1 MDIFSLYDWIT
12 SLLRPR
18 GHLQPLEHKQSE
30 PIDPAT
36 VVETTE
42 ASDFPTS
49 QQQPTEKVELIP
61 TLDFVIHKPA
71 AATELDFQH
80 VNDILRQLQAD
91 THDAQADNDADSNHS
106 GHTYIIERHSDTSSS
121 TNTEDLLRQEII
133 RCCRTNE
140 TTEPSLYYEP
150 TGSIAIEMY
159 NLGKSGATTATTT
172 AATTTPTRTTTTD
185 EVPAESTDIT
195 TSRKNSN
202 TSAITSNTTKSS
214 SEEQSIE
221 EEIEEAIEISEE
233 DVPISSAAHST
244 ELSEA
249 AGYIK
254 PSSKQKGKKEHEI
267 QKKLSEDTETAEDD
281 SFGQQIRNIA
291 AKGIERKQHTNQEE
305 NELFKIDDDQLSG
318 GKLAQHFILAD
329 EEDDARASHGVPLV
343 KAPVHS
349 RHVSSSEGSVPISK
363 SVTDS
368 VEVDFGDVDVSLPLE
383 KRVPHSRHEE
393 SLISNFDGVAQQPSL
408 GDESTANDVSELL
421 EEVRQGADSLKSEEL
436 QMPVA
441 EKTQTSVEHE
451 RRASQTSFSKSSNS
465 KEHKESASKK
475 DDIELKK
482 RLTAGSPE
490 HGEKDNSID
499 EIVERSHSFEYTFD
513 ERDLS
518 SLNPSFL
525 AKNASLVN
533 RLLTDTIEEHEP
545 IEKNTSANSTSVDPQ
560 LRSTEMEDKSGISP
574 RLITDLD
581 VGCGSEVT
589 MKQGMSTE
597 ASLVAH
603 KQQQSTLK
611 DAKNKN
617 FEETEYTDRT
627 LLANNFKERNESN
640 QNVPLHENKTLETKL
655 ATISE
660 TFPLQGMAAVE
671 VETLETC
678 VEHIED
684 DESSTFD
691 TDALRAALQN
701 LLGSKLQVT
710 SVSPE
715 LEAPNSEE
723 EDDDDT
729 SMNLM
734 KLRILAMKQ
743 QSIIEQ
749 QQTTTST
756 NEAAT
761 MNANAS
767 TAGDSQQIKPME
779 RVPLG
784 DALEDITEE
793 SERYSLS
800 TAEEHRSL
808 SMERSATSADVREDE
823 SKTMRSEHTAHELK
837 DVTTSSGVVSLNM
850 LQMLEHKV
858 TALQDMVSGKD
869 ACLAALNLQL
879 ETAQRRESSGAYT
892 TDQLGSGRDTNSSL
906 ITSSTEYRTIQEEF
920 GGPTTDLYVELSRR
934 DELIAKLTDSLQ
946 QSINVREQLQ
956 AESDKLTNEVQ
967 ALRKQLT
974 DALDTL
980 RRPNWPRTDLDSNCG
995 QRISEISIDLIS
1007 ESDDDLERQFFTDN
1021 EDKYS
1026 RNSRERQLSV
1036 PRQQSNTSTDLFG
1049 SGAGD
1054 MEPPEWQQPPFSKQ
1068 IEQFQ
1073 KYLNPGE
1080 VRLFFMVQKKFD
1092 DYLSQELEK
1101 YKMKSELEQKDLIE
1115 QLELEKKRQEA
1126 EVSKLTTTLEE
1137 QSTKHA
1143 KEVEELRKYFET
1155 KCAEFE
1161 KQFSDDVFSH
1171 KSQNHTGDTSSSEGS
1186 DQEQMPEEIAPASSV
1201 TRCKD
1206 TSPRKRTRAELLL
1219 SPSHRQITPFADV
1232 FNENENKST
1241 EIAELKTFYQ
1251 QKLHEFQRTYDEKL
1265 RKVTEKLKYYE
1276 NRYPDDEFMSANK
1289 TSATKTTDAC
1299 AKKITNKTTE
1309 SNVTN
1314 NKSNKDT
1321 TTDKQVN
1328 QPNKTTTHGKN
1339 NNNASQETVS
1349 LQVCDANTSLI
1360 IIDQDEL
1367 NLYNESQVIQKI
1379 IEEYER
1385 RLQEQLTLARED
1397 IVRELEVQIQT
1408 LLSDSTT
1415 DDQHWPPELILLREK
1430 FTAKSQLKIAQLK
1443 IKHEEEMSRLK
1454 LDYEKQLNRKNKRHS
1469 TFDSARDFDQIISDR
1484 DNLRELCKTF
1494 RSVLAELA
1502 KCVANCED
1510 DLNATLMQEVHRLV
1524 AHNRTLDEQ
1533 IPEVDVNL
1541 SLLNASF
1548 NSTKQSRFI
1557 PDVQSL
1563 LEVVEDP
1570 SLVDFVSN
1578 KSGGDLAEEFD
1589 LRECLERLN
1598 AEALYLLKLSEDL
1611 HKRQKGRLSS
1621 LSSGMEKID
1630 SCCEGDSE
1638 GEKSLPSRGE
1648 NKHRFIRTGSLNEQ
1662 QLPTYREHTKDQQ
1675 AQLLTSLPPDLN
1687 RLRHEQAMHNN
1698 DDVLFSSTT
1707 GGNASELNFQV
1718 HELRNRLVK
1727 SESDRVKLQE
1737 ELENTIKRN
1746 AELGQELQALRD
1758 QLSQLNS
1765 PNQTDFSEGYG
1776 HGSLRSP
1783 PRVSGLERSSTS
1795 FTQLQ
1800 EKARNILSSPTQQQ
1814 PSADATVVLLQ
1825 MIEDFCREGEKV
1837 MECGKKDREDL
1848 QAQIDAADKQ
1858 LKATRQFLEEQAGER
1873 EQERDEFLR
1882 EIERLKIQLRE
1893 KEKERSTF
1901 ENASKEV
1908 EYLEAQIRELTQK
1921 LADSNAKREKFEIE
1935 LKASI
1940 DKIFVL
1946 REIITELET
1955 QVETKALN
1963 EQVLAEKNRQL
1974 EDYINSQTRSN
1985 ETLQN
1990 EVQSLKLEIGVGYQ
2004 ERIRL
2009 LEEKL
2014 QNMRP
2019 SAEQS
2024 MVLDQV
2030 VEQLRDIENLLDQK
2044 TKNLESIHHSIS
2056 SNANSATEDVSV
2068 NGTRPQPTPMH
2079 ESTNNPTTALPTL
2092 GSPLHPS
2099 PRQHSLTMEGV
2110 QRIADKVAKHTRVE
2124 EAAIKRIRDLEM
2136 QVTQMRDA
2144 CVHERD
2150 SLQDRMSEQNQRIST
2165 LQSRL
2170 EEQRKLAMELQRA
2183 GSTDFNVR
2191 IHDLQTEVHNLR
2203 ETLSVRD
2210 KKIATMKQQ
2219 LEKSKE
2225 AMDRLEAE
2233 LAVQHQPDRSVV
2245 ERLEAELK
2253 QKNSTI
2259 QLLKEKIKN
2268 EMINKLALPDLMETM
2283 LADKNEEIDHLREQ
2297 LESKEKEIQKLNSSQ
2312 ASSLGGGDDGAKS
2325 IGAGKDEASTKLSA
2339 RTLSD
2344 IVSISEFDEPGVMRR
2359 AAVAQEMTPL
2369 QLPQGDYRAMGLDT
2383 SKQVVANL
2391 THKRTEDLSG
2401 FAVATLRPVNTFE
2414 NPHYF
2419 QDPNVLTLTGQST
2432 ATATPPIVPR
2442 QINFSSLTEDSK
2454 LKTPGAEPGTPKK
2467 LAEEK
2472 EMFEKLQQEVKELKE
2487 QLLLVSTEKERAVSE
2502 KDKVVLEKGK
2512 VLSEKIQEIQA
2523 MEEELVATQVRLG
2536 GLQHELEQRQSEID
2550 ELKKAAQK
2558 CAAYQTEIAEKTAEI
2573 ELLLSSQE
2581 LLTKE
2586 NKEQQERLT
2595 KSEKELLNYKENE
2608 QRLQK
2613 RIKELKEN
2621 LLQTTKDE
2629 VNERESLRK
2638 ELQALALIHE
2648 QCKNTVREL
2657 EKRKQ
2662 ESAQL
2667 NEQLK
2672 AKEQRLQML
2681 TNKLLQADEK
2691 ASELQEKIK
2700 ALEEEVER
2708 LRQQPNSDNS
2718 SKQYSVDEIAQQVE
2732 KELNYSVQLD
2742 SNILR
2747 AIESEEENNLDRKSR
2762 EKATQEP
2769 NKTEAHGTDDENFT
2783 GERDLLNQ
2791 LEVLKTQIAV
2801 EREQSEEIRKELLLE
2816 KQHSQEIQE
2825 QDVLIIEAMRKRL
2838 ETALEKEDELHKQL
2852 DIERERC
2859 ERVQTQLT
2867 AMQRAESRRN
2877 SVLLKSPTD
2886 SPRKSPRALANDF
2899 ESELA
2904 ERLRSEIKMLTA
2916 QNERER
2922 ERCADTMRAGER
2934 ERQRYE
2940 NELQERIEYCDKL
2953 KREMEKQARDK
2964 DSIEQECE
2972 HLQERL
2978 TLQTQEIESLEARL
2992 ATLQEAETRRTTR
3005 RDRQQKESAQL
3016 LGEIQEVK
3024 GMLLSTEAERDNLVK
3039 NITQLRFEVERA
3051 AQREAKLAE
3060 ALANANMAAAETSV
3074 PQQFLQK
3081 MKEINALLAENTQ
3094 ENRQM
3099 AETVQFLVEER
3110 RQLQKR
3116 CEELEGQMGG
3126 TATVAELEE
3135 RCNHLL
3141 GRYLRV
3147 ESHRKALVYQK
3158 RYLKI
3163 SLQSYQ
3169 ESEQRALT
3177 ALNGGRAQQMQRN
3190 KNKLFKTVAL
3200 AVVAIQRMKFIGRSW
3215 RTGKRIV
3222 SKSVFTI
3229 TQQKPMQTPTL
3240 LCGAA
3245 VAAASS
3251 SCPKSPSATQYF
3263 NQPLNGLRQRDRQY
3277 QSLKSPAL
3285 VHDCMSGIGFDD
3297 GVSSTTATTT
3307 TNLNPVPI
3315 FDWPRLHTFQQ

>member
-1232 FNENENKST
+1232 FNENENST

-1276 NRYPDDEFMSANK
+1276 NRYPDDEFM
-1289 TSATKTTDAC
+1289 
-1299 AKKITNKTTE
+1299 
-1309 SNVTN
+1309 
-1314 NKSNKDT
+1314 
-1321 TTDKQVN
+1321 
-1328 QPNKTTTHGKN
+1328 
-1339 NNNASQETVS
+1339 
-1349 LQVCDANTSLI
+1349 
-1360 IIDQDEL
+1360 
-1367 NLYNESQVIQKI
+1367 
-1379 IEEYER
+1379 
-1385 RLQEQLTLARED
+1385 
-1397 IVRELEVQIQT
+1397 T

-1848 QAQIDAADKQ
+1848 QAQ
-1858 LKATRQFLEEQAGER
+1858 
-1873 EQERDEFLR
+1873 
-1882 EIERLKIQLRE
+1882 
-1893 KEKERSTF
+1893 
-1901 ENASKEV
+1901 V

-2144 CVHERD
+2144 CVELQHERD

>member
-1232 FNENENKST
+1232 FNENENST

-1276 NRYPDDEFMSANK
+1276 NRYPDDEFM
-1289 TSATKTTDAC
+1289 
-1299 AKKITNKTTE
+1299 
-1309 SNVTN
+1309 
-1314 NKSNKDT
+1314 
-1321 TTDKQVN
+1321 
-1328 QPNKTTTHGKN
+1328 
-1339 NNNASQETVS
+1339 
-1349 LQVCDANTSLI
+1349 
-1360 IIDQDEL
+1360 
-1367 NLYNESQVIQKI
+1367 
-1379 IEEYER
+1379 
-1385 RLQEQLTLARED
+1385 
-1397 IVRELEVQIQT
+1397 T

-1848 QAQIDAADKQ
+1848 QAQ
-1858 LKATRQFLEEQAGER
+1858 
-1873 EQERDEFLR
+1873 
-1882 EIERLKIQLRE
+1882 
-1893 KEKERSTF
+1893 
-1901 ENASKEV
+1901 V

-2144 CVHERD
+2144 CVELQHERD

-3229 TQQKPMQTPTL
+3229 TQQK
-3240 LCGAA
+3240 
-3245 VAAASS
+3245 
-3251 SCPKSPSATQYF
+3251 
-3263 NQPLNGLRQRDRQY
+3263 
-3277 QSLKSPAL
+3277 
-3285 VHDCMSGIGFDD
+3285 
-3297 GVSSTTATTT
+3297 
-3307 TNLNPVPI
+3307 
-3315 FDWPRLHTFQQ
+3315 